1 MIAKAIKGKGF
12 RGAVAYDLQKGKS
25 VLLDSNMSAKE
36 KGSVNAFAKEF
47 GAVRALRPQLKK
59 AVCHVSISLHPDENL
74 SDSDWCKVA
83 QTWLND
89 MGFTDNQYI
98 VSRHTDTKH
107 PHIHIL
113 VNRIRLDGSVVSDS
127 HDYKRQEA
135 VMRKLEKEF
144 GLIQV
149 KNSKEVKKSSPKKG
163 ELEQAIRR
171 QEPSVRMMLQEII
184 SNTLQKPM
192 PLQEF
197 VAKLQENNVEVKL
210 NQAST
215 GTISGI
221 SFSLN
226 GVSFKGSKLG
236 KGFTWNALKQ
246 KGLYYENGYVTR
258 YEPNSNADRQ
268 NTIETNN
275 INGTISSSGSGETAS
290 TLERAGDNG
299 IAAGP
304 LEPAGESETAKQ
316 SRIAENFARL
326 EKEFHRDRQRPEKT
340 LKRNTGLSR

>member
-47 GAVRALRPQLKK
+47 GAIRVLRPQLKK

-83 QTWLND
+83 KTWLCD
-89 MGFTDNQYI
+89 MGFTDNQYL

-135 VMRKLEKEF
+135 VMRKLEKDF
-144 GLIQV
+144 GLVQV
-149 KNSKEVKKSSPKKG
+149 KNSKEVEKSSPKKG

-171 QEPSVRMMLQEII
+171 KEPSVRMLLQEII
-184 SNTLQKPM
+184 SYTLSQPMHLKDFISELQK
-192 PLQEF
+192 
-197 VAKLQENNVEVKL
+197 NSIEVKL

-246 KGLYYENGYVTR
+246 KGLYYENGYVTG

-268 NTIETNN
+268 NTNEASN
-275 INGTISSSGSGETAS
+275 INGTISSSGSDETAS
-290 TLERAGDNG
+290 PFERTGNNG
-299 IAAGP
+299 NAAGS
-304 LEPAGESETAKQ
+304 LEPARESETAKQ

-340 LKRNTGLSR
+340 LKRNTGLSH

>member
-1 MIAKAIKGKGF
+1 MI
-12 RGAVAYDLQKGKS
+12 
-25 VLLDSNMSAKE
+25 
-36 KGSVNAFAKEF
+36 AKEF

-74 SDSDWCKVA
+74 SDSNWCKVA
-83 QTWLND
+83 QTWLTD
-89 MGFTDNQYI
+89 MGFTDNQYL

-144 GLIQV
+144 GLVQV
-149 KNSKEVKKSSPKKG
+149 KNSKEVEKSSPKKG

-171 QEPSVRMMLQEII
+171 QEPSVRMLLQEII
-184 SNTLQKPM
+184 SNTLSKPM
-192 PLQEF
+192 HLKDFISELQ
-197 VAKLQENNVEVKL
+197 KNNVEVKL

-221 SFSLN
+221 SFSMN
-226 GVSFKGSKLG
+226 GVSFKSSKLG

-246 KGLYYENGYVTR
+246 KGLYYENGYVKE
-258 YEPNSNADRQ
+258 YEPISNADKQ
-268 NTIETNN
+268 NTANDIST
-275 INGTISSSGSGETAS
+275 INSGNSNETAS
-290 TLERAGDNG
+290 PLERTGNNG
-299 IAAGP
+299 NAAGSF
-304 LEPAGESETAKQ
+304 ESAGESEAAKQ

-326 EKEFHRDRQRPEKT
+326 EKEFYRDRQRPEKT
-340 LKRNTGLSR
+340 VKRNTGLSR

>member
-25 VLLDSNMSAKE
+25 ILLDSNMSAKE
-36 KGSVNAFAKEF
+36 KGSVSAFAKEF
-47 GAVRALRPQLKK
+47 GAIRTLRPQLKK
-59 AVCHVSISLHPDENL
+59 AVCHVSISLHPDEHL
-74 SDSDWCKVA
+74 SDNDWCKVA
-83 QTWLND
+83 HTWLKD
-89 MGFTDNQYI
+89 MGFTDNQYL
-98 VSRHTDTKH
+98 VSRHADTKH

-113 VNRIRLDGSVVSDS
+113 VNRIRLDGAVVSDS

-144 GLIQV
+144 GLMQA
-149 KNSKEVKKSSPKKG
+149 KNSKEVEKSSPKKG

-171 QEPSVRMMLQEII
+171 QEPSVRMLLQEII
-184 SNTLQKPM
+184 SNTLSKPM
-192 PLQEF
+192 PLNNFIEE
-197 VAKLQENNVEVKL
+197 LQKNKVEVKL

-221 SFSLN
+221 SFSMN

-246 KGLYYENGYVTR
+246 KGLYYENGYAAEH
-258 YEPNSNADRQ
+258 EPIRNEYCQDKRTADSADTATNSTAG
-268 NTIETNN
+268 IP
-275 INGTISSSGSGETAS
+275 AS
-290 TLERAGDNG
+290 TAAERTGTFGNAFGTF
-299 IAAGP
+299 
-304 LEPAGESETAKQ
+304 EPTGESEITKQ

-326 EKEFHRDRQRPEKT
+326 EKEFCRDRQRPQKT
-340 LKRNTGLSR
+340 FKRDTGLSR

>member
-36 KGSVNAFAKEF
+36 KGSVSAFAKEF
-47 GAVRALRPQLKK
+47 GAIRALRPNLTK
-59 AVCHVSISLHPDENL
+59 AVCHVSISLHPNEHL
-74 SDSDWCKVA
+74 SDNDWCKA
-83 QTWLND
+83 AHTWLKD
-89 MGFTDNQYI
+89 MGFTDNQYLI
-98 VSRHTDTKH
+98 SRHTDTKH

-144 GLIQV
+144 GFMQV
-149 KNSKEVKKSSPKKG
+149 KNSREAERSSPKKG
-163 ELEQAIRR
+163 ELEQAVRK
-171 QEPSVRMMLQEII
+171 QEPSVRMLLQEYIG
-184 SNTLQKPM
+184 NA
-192 PLQEF
+192 LQEPVPF
-197 VAKLQENNVEVKL
+197 WEFAAKLQENGIEVKL

-226 GVSFKGSKLG
+226 GISFKGSKLG
-236 KGFTWNALKQ
+236 KGYTWNALKQ
-246 KGLYYENGYVTR
+246 KGLYYENGYAAEH
-258 YEPNSNADRQ
+258 EPIRHEYSQDKSTADSAGIATNSTA
-268 NTIETNN
+268 
-275 INGTISSSGSGETAS
+275 GTPAS
-290 TLERAGDNG
+290 TAAERTGTFGNAFGTS
-299 IAAGP
+299 
-304 LEPAGESETAKQ
+304 EPAGENEITKQ

-326 EKEFHRDRQRPEKT
+326 EKEFYRDRQRPEKI

>member
-47 GAVRALRPQLKK
+47 GAIRALRPQLKK

-74 SDSDWCKVA
+74 SDNDWCKVA

-89 MGFTDNQYI
+89 MGFTDNQYL

-113 VNRIRLDGSVVSDS
+113 VNRIRLDGAVVSDS

-144 GLIQV
+144 GLMQV
-149 KNSKEVKKSSPKKG
+149 KNSREAERSSPKKG

-171 QEPSVRMMLQEII
+171 QEPSVHMLLQEYI
-184 SNTLQKPM
+184 SNA
-192 PLQEF
+192 LQEPVPF
-197 VAKLQENNVEVKL
+197 QEFAAKLQENGIEVKL

-221 SFSLN
+221 SFSMN
-226 GVSFKGSKLG
+226 DVSFKGSKLG
-236 KGFTWNALKQ
+236 KGFTWNALK
-246 KGLYYENGYVTR
+246 
-258 YEPNSNADRQ
+258 
-268 NTIETNN
+268 
-275 INGTISSSGSGETAS
+275 
-290 TLERAGDNG
+290 
-299 IAAGP
+299 
-304 LEPAGESETAKQ
+304 
-316 SRIAENFARL
+316 
-326 EKEFHRDRQRPEKT
+326 
-340 LKRNTGLSR
+340 

>member
-89 MGFTDNQYI
+89 MGFTDNQYL

-127 HDYKRQEA
+127 HDYKRQKA

-144 GLIQV
+144 GLMQV
-149 KNSKEVKKSSPKKG
+149 KNSREAERSSPKKG

-171 QEPSVRMMLQEII
+171 QEPSVRMLLQEII
-184 SNTLQKPM
+184 SNTLSKPM
-192 PLQEF
+192 HLKDFISELQ
-197 VAKLQENNVEVKL
+197 KNNVEVKL

-221 SFSLN
+221 SFSMN
-226 GVSFKGSKLG
+226 DVSFKGSKLG

-246 KGLYYENGYVTR
+246 KGLYYENGYVTG
-258 YEPNSNADRQ
+258 YEPICNTDKQ
-268 NTIETNN
+268 NTNT
-275 INGTISSSGSGETAS
+275 TISSGETAS
-290 TLERAGDNG
+290 SLERTGNNG
-299 IAAGP
+299 NAAGSP
-304 LEPAGESETAKQ
+304 EPTGESEATKQ

-326 EKEFHRDRQRPEKT
+326 EKEFQPR
-340 LKRNTGLSR
+340 

>member
-12 RGAVAYDLQKGKS
+12 RGAIAYDLQKGKS
-25 VLLDSNMSAKE
+25 ILLDSNMSARE

-47 GAVRALRPQLKK
+47 GAIRALRPQLKK
-59 AVCHVSISLHPDENL
+59 AVCHVSISLHPDEHL

-83 QTWLND
+83 QTWLTD

-127 HDYKRQEA
+127 QDYKRQEA

-144 GLIQV
+144 GLMQV
-149 KNSKEVKKSSPKKG
+149 KNSKEVEKSSPKKG

-171 QEPSVRMMLQEII
+171 HEPSVRMLLQEII
-184 SNTLQKPM
+184 SNTLTKPM
-192 PLQEF
+192 SLQEF
-197 VAKLQENNVEVKL
+197 TDKLQKNNVEIKL

-221 SFSLN
+221 SFSMN

-236 KGFTWNALKQ
+236 KGYTWNALKQ
-246 KGLYYENGYVTR
+246 KGLYYENGYVTG
-258 YEPNSNADRQ
+258 YEPISNANEQD
-268 NTIETNN
+268 TANN
-275 INGTISSSGSGETAS
+275 INSAAETAS
-290 TLERAGDNG
+290 SLKRTGNNG
-299 IAAGP
+299 NAAGSF
-304 LEPAGESETAKQ
+304 EPAGESEAAKQ

-326 EKEFHRDRQRPEKT
+326 ETEFHRDRQRPEKT
-340 LKRNTGLSR
+340 LKRHTGLSR

>member
-47 GAVRALRPQLKK
+47 GAIRALRPQLKK

-74 SDSDWCKVA
+74 SDNDWCKVA

-89 MGFTDNQYI
+89 MGFTDNQYL

-144 GLIQV
+144 GLMQV
-149 KNSKEVKKSSPKKG
+149 KNSKEVEKSSPKKG

-171 QEPSVRMMLQEII
+171 QEPSVRMLLQEII
-184 SNTLQKPM
+184 SNTLSKPM
-192 PLQEF
+192 RLKDFISELQ
-197 VAKLQENNVEVKL
+197 KNNVEVKL
-210 NQAST
+210 NQATT

-221 SFSLN
+221 SFSMN
-226 GVSFKGSKLG
+226 GVSFKGSKIG

-246 KGLYYENGYVTR
+246 KGLYYENGYVKG
-258 YEPNSNADRQ
+258 YEPISNADKQ
-268 NTIETNN
+268 NTANDIST
-275 INGTISSSGSGETAS
+275 INSSNSNETAS
-290 TLERAGDNG
+290 PLERTGNNG
-299 IAAGP
+299 NAAGSF
-304 LEPAGESETAKQ
+304 ESAGESEAAKQ

-326 EKEFHRDRQRPEKT
+326 EKEFYRDRQRPEKT
-340 LKRNTGLSR
+340 VKRNTGLSR

>member
-25 VLLDSNMSAKE
+25 ILLDSNMSAKE

-74 SDSDWCKVA
+74 SDKDWCRVA
-83 QTWLND
+83 QTWLTD
-89 MGFTDNQYI
+89 MGFTDNQYL

-144 GLIQV
+144 GLVQV
-149 KNSKEVKKSSPKKG
+149 KNSKEAEKSSPKKG

-171 QEPSVRMMLQEII
+171 QEPSVRMLLQEII
-184 SNTLQKPM
+184 SNTLSQPM
-192 PLQEF
+192 PLNDFIDE
-197 VAKLQENNVEVKL
+197 LQKNKVEVKL

-221 SFSLN
+221 SFSMN

-246 KGLYYENGYVTR
+246 KGLYYENGYSTG
-258 YEPNSNADRQ
+258 YNPICNADKQ
-268 NTIETNN
+268 NTDT
-275 INGTISSSGSGETAS
+275 TISSGGGSSETAS
-290 TLERAGDNG
+290 TPERTGNNG
-299 IAAGP
+299 NAAGSP
-304 LEPAGESETAKQ
+304 EPTGESEAAKQ

-340 LKRNTGLSR
+340 VKRHTGLSR